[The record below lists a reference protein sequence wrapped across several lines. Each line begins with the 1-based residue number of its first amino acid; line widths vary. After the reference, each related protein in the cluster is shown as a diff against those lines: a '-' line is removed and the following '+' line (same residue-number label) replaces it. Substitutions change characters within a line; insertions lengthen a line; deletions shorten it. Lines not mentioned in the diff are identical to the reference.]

1 MRLSYFKQSFRFI
14 FFLLVFMG
22 IVRNGN
28 AQAGYWQ
35 QHVKYVMDIDMNVAT
50 NRFTGKQQLDYTN
63 HSPDTLRK
71 VFYHLF
77 WNAFQPNSMMDNR
90 SRALGQV
97 LHNGEPDWDERVRDR
112 IQNLKPDEIGY
123 QKIISLKMNGVAQ
136 PFQTEETILEV
147 NLTRP
152 IPPNTTVHFEMEF
165 EAQVPL
171 QIRRSGRDNPEPKCD
186 IR

>member
-1 MRLSYFKQSFRFI
+1 MLNSMYLNAGKKTVSRFI
-14 FFLLVFMG
+14 FLLMFQVLGHSGF
-22 IVRNGN
+22 
-28 AQAGYWQ
+28 AQPGYWQ
-35 QHVKYVMDIDMNVAT
+35 QRVKYVMDIDMNVAT

-71 VFYHLF
+71 VYYHLF

-90 SRALGQV
+90 SQALGQV

-136 PFQTEETILEV
+136 PFQTEETILVV

-152 IPPNTTVHFEMEF
+152 I
-165 EAQVPL
+165 L
-171 QIRRSGRDNPEPKCD
+171 
-186 IR
+186 